1 MDTFT
6 NYQNNDNDN
15 DNDNDII
22 NELKLMTKKELK
34 YLHKVIT
41 KELYYCKCG
50 IKLIGKYKNYDSCR
64 KCTVK
69 K

>member
-6 NYQNNDNDN
+6 KKNNDNH
-15 DNDNDII
+15 DNDINYQI
-22 NELKLMTKKELK
+22 KLMTKEELK
-34 YLHKVIT
+34 YLHKIIT
-41 KELYYCKCG
+41 RELYYCKCG